1 MFATIGSRSP
11 PAHQRFGTFGE
22 ILYRIERSNAVVPEL
37 PLLTWRRTS
46 LNSVTEQSSALPSE
60 TPSKILQF
68 KIRYD
73 KFISNSRTMTSS
85 VSCPQSTPNKE
96 GTQVKHIES
105 IILRSNFITTELSSF
120 FAQSHLP
127 KLRNLQ
133 ISKVLETPPTPST
146 IPSSG
151 RIHRLKSQPT
161 APCTL
166 PGVDGSGPRVPL
178 NVSLENHRFG
188 RWFPY
193 HLSAITTIG
202 PSSDLELHE
211 PYYGRFHSGGR
222 TASPRTIYAGPLS
235 NVISASKIG
244 WK

>member
-22 ILYRIERSNAVVPEL
+22 MLYRIGRSNIVVPEL
-37 PLLTWRRTS
+37 LLLTWCRTS
-46 LNSVTEQSSALPSE
+46 LQLTEQSSAVPSE
-60 TPSKILQF
+60 TPSKILPF

-73 KFISNSRTMTSS
+73 KFISNSRAMTSS
-85 VSCPQSTPNKE
+85 VSCPQSIPNKE

-105 IILRSNFITTELSSF
+105 IILRLNFITTELSSF
-120 FAQSHLP
+120 FARSHLP
-127 KLRNLQ
+127 KLPNLQ
-133 ISKVLETPPTPST
+133 ISEVLETPTPST
-146 IPSSG
+146 TPSSG
-151 RIHRLKSQPT
+151 RIHRLKFQPI
-161 APCTL
+161 APCIL
-166 PGVDGSGPRVPL
+166 PDVDGSGPRVPL

-222 TASPRTIYAGPLS
+222 TASPRTIHAGPLS